1 MFHQD
6 YWGLLGIFLHMIG
19 MDELGDSRF
28 IPPMLFA
35 ALSCNIRVIWDR
47 P

>member
-6 YWGLLGIFLHMIG
+6 YWASSLHMIG

-35 ALSCNIRVIWDR
+35 ALSCNIRVIWG
-47 P
+47 